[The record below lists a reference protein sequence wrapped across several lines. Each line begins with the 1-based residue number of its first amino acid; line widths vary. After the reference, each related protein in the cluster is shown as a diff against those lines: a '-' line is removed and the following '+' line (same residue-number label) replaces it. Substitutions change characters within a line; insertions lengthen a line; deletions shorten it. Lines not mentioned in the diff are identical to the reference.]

1 MKQNLTQNRISNLK
15 KNMYMRTGIRG
26 MLAAIIVLGLTFMSQ
41 SVKAC
46 DFTFKIE
53 GETKTEYTQ
62 GDVVIVLVTLH
73 LTHRVC
79 PESIDETKFDFSG
92 LKVLGATKWT
102 EAPNG
107 LYERKFKLEV
117 IAGEKQIGRASCR
130 ERV

>member
-1 MKQNLTQNRISNLK
+1 
-15 KNMYMRTGIRG
+15 MRTGIRG

-117 IAGEKQIGRASCR
+117 IAGEKPKYSMLATRTCDKDGGSGTFKLKVRQ
-130 ERV
+130 